1 MDHNDDKPCKQVL
14 LNEQMIKMHTDRLN
28 KLEELVEKVRNRLP
42 LWATIGFSALM
53 GLLAWFAK
61 G

>member
-1 MDHNDDKPCKQVL
+1 MEHEPCNQVL
-14 LNEQMIKMHTDRLN
+14 LNRQQLQMHSERLD
-28 KLEELVEKVRNRLP
+28 KLDELIEKVRNRLP
-42 LWATIGFSALM
+42 LWATIGFSAMM